1 MGLTLE
7 RPGFM
12 FPALP
17 FPMARLL
24 AHHLNI
30 SGLSYLTFRKR
41 MQLLMSLE
49 NCTGY
54 QCENKY
60 ETASVQFS
68 SVAQLRPTLWDP
80 MNRSTPGLSVHHQLP
95 EFPQTHVHR
104 VRDAIQPSHPRS
116 SPSPPAPNP
125 SQHQSLFQWVNS
137 SHEVAKVLRMRLK
150 IRREIEFLLPELL
163 VIGRNWFL
171 VLLTVKVDF
180 LRDFSPLIFRPKF
193 FFLKIYPPFA
203 WRIHII

>member
-30 SGLSYLTFRKR
+30 SGLSYLTFQKR

-68 SVAQLRPTLWDP
+68 SVAQLRPTL
-80 MNRSTPGLSVHHQLP
+80 
-95 EFPQTHVHR
+95 
-104 VRDAIQPSHPRS
+104 
-116 SPSPPAPNP
+116 
-125 SQHQSLFQWVNS
+125 
-137 SHEVAKVLRMRLK
+137 
-150 IRREIEFLLPELL
+150 
-163 VIGRNWFL
+163 
-171 VLLTVKVDF
+171 
-180 LRDFSPLIFRPKF
+180 
-193 FFLKIYPPFA
+193 
-203 WRIHII
+203 